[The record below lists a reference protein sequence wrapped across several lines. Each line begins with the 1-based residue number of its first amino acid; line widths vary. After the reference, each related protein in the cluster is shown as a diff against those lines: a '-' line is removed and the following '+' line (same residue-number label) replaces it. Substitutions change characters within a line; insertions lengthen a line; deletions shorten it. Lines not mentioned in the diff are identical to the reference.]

1 MKDLKE
7 LTINNNQPELIFG
20 QELTLANELNHD
32 IRNLDY
38 KVNNLINDFI
48 SIGFYLDKI
57 KENKL
62 FNNLGYS
69 DIYDFAYSKYKMSKT
84 SCKNFIAV
92 SNKFRNKSLSYP
104 QLDNKFS
111 DYNFS
116 QLVELVPEDENN
128 LDNFSPEQSVKEIR
142 LTKFSK
148 NLESDH
154 SKLVDWFFKD
164 LYSYLEK
171 EFKNCKFKKYKTNY
185 SCYFTIIYKNKELT
199 ISVDSTS
206 KLIELYCYSLKKSF
220 HKETIYSIKLIH
232 NYLCSF
238 ISQVDKELEEQEKKT
253 VETVETITKKI
264 TEVISS
270 SPISDQTE
278 DDTSCIY
285 ENDEEDLVEELSVE
299 NEDFGPTS
307 GQEIEVEV
315 VEHVQKL
322 KNNDQRIE
330 YIRNPDNYNVLYELK
345 EVNARILQM
354 KEIPYIYEI
363 QYFGKFYYTDEPT
376 WKHAE
381 YHFLD
386 PHATKDFG
394 YCMFK
399 HTSQS
404 LNVIVEHLKSI
415 KF

>member
-1 MKDLKE
+1 MKNLKE
-7 LTINNNQPELIFG
+7 LTIKNNQPELIFG
-20 QELTLANELNHD
+20 QELTLANELNQD
-32 IRNLDY
+32 IENLDY
-38 KVNNLINDFI
+38 KVNHLINDFI

-62 FNNLGYS
+62 FSNLGYS

-104 QLDNKFS
+104 KLDSKFS

-148 NLESDH
+148 NLETDQ
-154 SKLVDWFFKD
+154 SKLIDWFFKD

-171 EFKNCKFKKYKTNY
+171 ELKNCKFNKYKTNY
-185 SCYFTIIYKNKELT
+185 SCYFTIKYKNKDLT
-199 ISVDSTS
+199 ISVDYDS
-206 KLIELYCYSLKKSF
+206 KLIELYSYSLKKSF

-232 NYLCSF
+232 NYVCSF

-253 VETVETITKKI
+253 VETVETITKKT

-285 ENDEEDLVEELSVE
+285 ENDEEDLVEDLSVE
-299 NEDFGPTS
+299 NDDIGPTS
-307 GQEIEVEV
+307 DQEIEVEV

-363 QYFGKFYYTDEPT
+363 QYFGKFCYTDEPA

-381 YHFLD
+381 YHFLN
-386 PHATKDFG
+386 PHVTKDYG
-394 YCMFK
+394 YCLFK

-404 LNVIVEHLKSI
+404 LYVIAEYLKAI